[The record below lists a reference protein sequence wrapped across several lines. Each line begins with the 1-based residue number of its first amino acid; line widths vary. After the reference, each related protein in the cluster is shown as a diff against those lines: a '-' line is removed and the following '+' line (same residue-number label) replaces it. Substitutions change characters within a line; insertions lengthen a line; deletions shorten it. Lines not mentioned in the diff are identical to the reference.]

1 MRPLE
6 SVGCYVPGG
15 RAVYPSSVCMTVV
28 PAVVAGVA
36 RDRAVHAA
44 AGRRLVP
51 SPVLYAARK
60 AGAHFVAKTGGA
72 QAIAAMAYGT
82 ESIPRVDRIV
92 GPGNAYVTEAK
103 RQVAGSVGIDG
114 LAGPSELAIVADGDV
129 DIDMAAL
136 DLIAQAEHDP
146 EARTFFITP
155 DPDLADRVAKALDK
169 ALDDAG
175 RRTIVDAA
183 LAFTKAVLVRDLDQA
198 AEVVNDLASE
208 HLLLLLPTPDE
219 FLPKV
224 RNAGAIFLGPWSAV
238 PFGDYGVASN
248 HVLPTAGT
256 ARFSSG
262 LRAADYV
269 TVTSVVELDKDERG
283 PLRTRRLGD
292 RHRRGARRPR
302 EGDGRPRRGR
312 RGRRPVS
319 PAPEPRAGVRDV
331 DPYVSPQ
338 LDVAVRLNTNECPAP
353 VARWLRR
360 RPRRRGAAT
369 SSLHRYPDGQMT
381 RLREAIADHHGHA
394 VDGTWAANGSNE
406 LLTELLLAY
415 GGPGQRAVVFEPTY
429 LLHSRLS
436 WLTHTELDRRRLD
449 PPFVLDAERD
459 RRGARP
465 TSRTS
470 CSSARPTT
478 RPATRSRWTPSR
490 RSPAGRMPS

>member
-1 MRPLE
+1 MLELLDLRERGERLDATRLETDPTVADTVAGILRRVFVEGDEVLVELARRFDQATLDEGVLVSDAELEAAAAATPPELRRALDELIARLQDLAARQLPREWWDERDGVRFGEIVRPLE

-28 PAVVAGVA
+28 PAVVAGVREIVLCTPPQA
-36 RDRAVHAA
+36 D
-44 AGRRLVP
+44 GSIP
-51 SPVLYAARK
+51 SPVLYAAMK

-114 LAGPSELAIVADGDV
+114 LAGPSELAIVASGDV

-155 DPDLADRVAKALDK
+155 DPDLADRVAKALDT

-175 RRTIVDAA
+175 RRMIVDAA

-208 HLLLLLPTPDE
+208 HLLLLLPAPDE

-269 TVTSVVELDKDERG
+269 TVTSVVELDKASA
-283 PLRTRRLGD
+283 
-292 RHRRGARRPR
+292 ARYAPGTSAIATA
-302 EGDGRPRRGR
+302 EGLVGHAKAMD
-312 RGRRPVS
+312 
-319 PAPEPRAGVRDV
+319 ARAGAAEVV
-331 DPYVSPQ
+331 DP
-338 LDVAVRLNTNECPAP
+338 
-353 VARWLRR
+353 
-360 RPRRRGAAT
+360 
-369 SSLHRYPDGQMT
+369 
-381 RLREAIADHHGHA
+381 
-394 VDGTWAANGSNE
+394 
-406 LLTELLLAY
+406 
-415 GGPGQRAVVFEPTY
+415 
-429 LLHSRLS
+429 
-436 WLTHTELDRRRLD
+436 
-449 PPFVLDAERD
+449 
-459 RRGARP
+459 
-465 TSRTS
+465 
-470 CSSARPTT
+470 
-478 RPATRSRWTPSR
+478 
-490 RSPAGRMPS
+490 